1 MRLAGLTA
9 TLAIGLAGGLAAP
22 VAAQDPVISLAPG
35 EVLLKIDAE
44 GEYLVRPDMMGISA
58 GVVTTGRTAK
68 EALDANA
75 ALANRLV
82 AAVRAS
88 GVEPR
93 DVRTSELTVDP
104 QFASDDG
111 AGQGDEDSIRRIT
124 GYVAR
129 NRLALRLRDLR
140 AAAGI
145 VNALFEAGANEV
157 RGPSFGLQD
166 PAPALKGA
174 RRSGIA
180 QARVQAETYA
190 EALGMRIAR
199 VLRVS
204 ERDNSI
210 EEDGTI
216 TVTGSRV
223 QPTPIEPGEI
233 TVRTHVWIDYAMVPR

>member
-9 TLAIGLAGGLAAP
+9 ALTLALAGGLAAP

-35 EVLLKIDAE
+35 EVLLKVDAE
-44 GEYLVRPDMMGISA
+44 GEFLVRPDMMGISA

-93 DVRTSELTVDP
+93 DVQTSELTVNP
-104 QFASDDG
+104 QFARDEAARVDN
-111 AGQGDEDSIRRIT
+111 EDSIRRIT

-140 AAAGI
+140 SAANI

-157 RGPSFGLQD
+157 QGPSFGLQD

-174 RRSGIA
+174 RQAGIA

-216 TVTGSRV
+216 TVTGSRIRS
-223 QPTPIEPGEI
+223 TPIEPGEI
-233 TVRTHVWIDYAMVPR
+233 TVRTQVWVDYAMVPR

>member
-1 MRLAGLTA
+1 VRLAGLA
-9 TLAIGLAGGLAAP
+9 AALALAGGIPAS

-35 EVLLKIDAE
+35 EVLLKVDAE
-44 GEYLVRPDMMGISA
+44 GEYLIRPDMMGVSA

-75 ALANRLV
+75 ALANRLL
-82 AAVRAS
+82 AAVRAN

-93 DVRTSELTVDP
+93 DVQTSELTVNP
-104 QFASDDG
+104 QFARTDG
-111 AGQGDEDSIRRIT
+111 ARDGDEDSIRRIT

-129 NRLALRLRDLR
+129 NRLSLRLRDLS
-140 AAAGI
+140 AAANI

-157 RGPSFGLQD
+157 HGPSFGLQD

-174 RRSGIA
+174 RRSAIA

-210 EEDGTI
+210 RDDGTI
-216 TVTGSRV
+216 VVTGSRV
-223 QPTPIEPGEI
+223 RPTPIEPGEI
-233 TVRTHVWIDYAMVPR
+233 TVETRVWVDYALVPR